1 MIGRIKHGHIEVGRA
16 RFRAACYAG
25 LLIASCSGSAGD
37 LPGPDA
43 VATPHEWKV
52 WRDEQYGFEL
62 RYPTDVVVL
71 PESQKAPSGGPR
83 SLRRVRFQHET
94 IAAGAFADREP
105 ARFSIEVFENSHR
118 ESLRGWL
125 RIYGRL
131 PPGAEVTSINVAGAR
146 EALRVALRQ
155 ALAPNEFVYAASER
169 YVYALTPLGEHGED
183 MLASFLLEGGQ

>member
-1 MIGRIKHGHIEVGRA
+1 MIGHMKHGHIGVGRA
-16 RFRAACYAG
+16 RLCTACFAG
-25 LLIASCSGSAGD
+25 LLITSCSGRAGD
-37 LPGPDA
+37 LTGPDA
-43 VATPHEWKV
+43 IAPPHEWRV
-52 WRDEQYGFEL
+52 WRDEQYGFQL
-62 RYPTDVVVL
+62 RYPKDVVVL
-71 PESQKAPSGGPR
+71 PESQKAPADGPR

-105 ARFSIEVFENSHR
+105 ARFSIEVFENSRR

-125 RIYGRL
+125 MTHGRL

-183 MLASFLLEGGQ
+183 MLASFLLEGRQ